1 METLKNQ
8 QIEENKIIEDT
19 KNEYY
24 IEHDIEYFKTMGATL
39 DDDVTLGWYWIKEND
54 ERDMKSKRKIEA
66 GLFDNEGNFKAEQKP
81 LSSDAN
87 CILDA
92 NIVESTTKT

>member
-39 DDDVTLGWYWIKEND
+39 DDDVTLACGDSDDSGVVEEWGRLN
-54 ERDMKSKRKIEA
+54 KST
-66 GLFDNEGNFKAEQKP
+66 
-81 LSSDAN
+81 
-87 CILDA
+87 
-92 NIVESTTKT
+92 V